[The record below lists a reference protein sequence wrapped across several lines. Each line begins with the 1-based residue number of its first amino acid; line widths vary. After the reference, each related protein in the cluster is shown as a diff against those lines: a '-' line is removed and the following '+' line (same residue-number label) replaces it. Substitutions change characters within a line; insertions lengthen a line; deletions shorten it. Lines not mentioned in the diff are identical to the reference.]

1 MKICSM
7 TATFGKL
14 ENETLT
20 LEDGL
25 NILEAPNEWGKSTW
39 CSFLTAMLYGIET
52 RTHST
57 KSALADKERYAPWSG
72 APMSGRMEIEW
83 QGRRI
88 TLERSGTGR
97 NVFGNFRAYETET
110 GISVPEL
117 TGENC
122 GQQLLGVEKS
132 VFMRTAFVRQT
143 DLPVD
148 QDDALRRRLN
158 ALVTT
163 GDESG
168 TADTLAASLKEL
180 KNRCRFNRTGLLP
193 QAEQERAELQQKL
206 RELEELQHQKS
217 VLEQQAQEL
226 EQRLSA
232 LENHRSAI
240 AYAQALEDRKHIEQ
254 VQQQKAQS
262 TALMEQL
269 EAQCAD
275 LPEARSIRSRLEQI
289 RLLEDSLSALQEQE
303 RELEEPSAAPECP
316 APFRGL
322 TGQQAVERAEADV
335 SALRRS
341 GGASGNWTVLAV
353 FCLLAGAYLLWERYP
368 MPWLC
373 LPFAAAVC
381 CLLLGSLAA
390 SRRKKA
396 IIARYAGLAPK
407 DWAVL
412 ARKYKNAY
420 EEHAARTA
428 ELADAR
434 TRLMEDQRQR
444 REKLDSLTGGES
456 PSRAAERLQQ
466 MLARYDRL
474 EEHRKDHQRVLS
486 MYTMAKAMARQLP
499 PEPEQDSLTLTQE
512 QTEKAISD
520 CRFVQRQ
527 LHTRLGQCL
536 GQMELLGRQETLL
549 QQLSAVQRRIEKLE
563 DTFAA
568 LTIAQQALETAST
581 ELQRRFAPRI
591 SKRAQEIFAQ
601 MTEGRYDRLIMD
613 EDMNLN
619 AAALG
624 ETTLHSSKWR
634 SDGTVDQ
641 LYLSLRLAVSDELTP
656 EAPLILDDALVRFD
670 DRRMA
675 AALKILR
682 QEAQDKQVILFT
694 CQGREKQAQ

>member
-1 MKICSM
+1 
-7 TATFGKL
+7 
-14 ENETLT
+14 
-20 LEDGL
+20 
-25 NILEAPNEWGKSTW
+25 
-39 CSFLTAMLYGIET
+39 
-52 RTHST
+52 
-57 KSALADKERYAPWSG
+57 
-72 APMSGRMEIEW
+72 
-83 QGRRI
+83 
-88 TLERSGTGR
+88 
-97 NVFGNFRAYETET
+97 
-110 GISVPEL
+110 
-117 TGENC
+117 
-122 GQQLLGVEKS
+122 
-132 VFMRTAFVRQT
+132 
-143 DLPVD
+143 
-148 QDDALRRRLN
+148 
-158 ALVTT
+158 
-163 GDESG
+163 
-168 TADTLAASLKEL
+168 
-180 KNRCRFNRTGLLP
+180 
-193 QAEQERAELQQKL
+193 
-206 RELEELQHQKS
+206 
-217 VLEQQAQEL
+217 
-226 EQRLSA
+226 
-232 LENHRSAI
+232 
-240 AYAQALEDRKHIEQ
+240 
-254 VQQQKAQS
+254 
-262 TALMEQL
+262 
-269 EAQCAD
+269 
-275 LPEARSIRSRLEQI
+275 
-289 RLLEDSLSALQEQE
+289 
-303 RELEEPSAAPECP
+303 
-316 APFRGL
+316 
-322 TGQQAVERAEADV
+322 
-335 SALRRS
+335 
-341 GGASGNWTVLAV
+341 
-353 FCLLAGAYLLWERYP
+353 

-412 ARKYKNAY
+412 ARKYKKAY
-420 EEHAARTA
+420 EEHAARTS

-568 LTIAQQALETAST
+568 LTIAQHALETAST